1 MIGAE
6 EQCATRNSDI
16 LKSQFLKYFDAVKTL
31 EFLRALM
38 CALYVPR
45 PAESTPV
52 HPEGRHGTDGRE
64 GTRVVAARQ
73 H

>member
-6 EQCATRNSDI
+6 EQCARTSHN
-16 LKSQFLKYFDAVKTL
+16 LKTKFVKYLEAVKTL
-31 EFLRALM
+31 GFLRALM
-38 CALYVPR
+38 CALYVLR